1 LLEWSKLCIH
11 YADPLGRGCDRIGHC
26 GYAHALWS
34 LTKPDWSSVET
45 DYPSKDKVMTY
56 TFHRYYM
63 LARKD
68 NKHGF
73 AGGIPDEIEDIVR
86 HNNPNM
92 DEEFERWYAKWV
104 SEMPRGSAA
113 NEERKLAPPPQDF
126 WQTAPRPPPPQ
137 RPVAPQPPAPPAPPG
152 AAAAAAADS
161 WAGSSNAGFRA
172 AAKNWAISAP
182 SSSSGAAAA
191 ASSAATRSA
200 TSGSKIPRSEGQ
212 TYFGEPLAPDESK
225 GHGPRRSAGGASSSQ
240 GAAGKGGTAEP
251 ILGSAASA
259 DSDVFGWGQAGPAMR
274 KPFFCHRSGCDVV
287 VEVLHHTGIATEV
300 VCRARKCSASTT
312 SCAWP

>member
-126 WQTAPRPPPPQ
+126 WQTAPRPPPPP
-137 RPVAPQPPAPPAPPG
+137 RPVEPQPPAPPG
-152 AAAAAAADS
+152 AAAAADS
-161 WAGSSNAGFRA
+161 
-172 AAKNWAISAP
+172 
-182 SSSSGAAAA
+182 
-191 ASSAATRSA
+191 ASSAAARSA

-212 TYFGEPLAPDESK
+212 TYFREPLAPDESK
-225 GHGPRRSAGGASSSQ
+225 GASSSQGAAGKGASSSQ

-259 DSDVFGWGQAGPAMR
+259 DSDVFGWHQAGPAMR